1 MTRIKANM
9 ITTAPQQHMTLGS
22 IRVTYLPDGS
32 ALFNPTFLYPTTT
45 LADWQPYRHLLNQD
59 GQILASVGA
68 YIIQTPDHTILVD
81 AGYGPSQ
88 IAIEGNALLQGG
100 DLLLSLQKAGLTPAD
115 IDIVFFTHLHPDH
128 VRGISRQVDGEQ
140 GLLFPNAR
148 FLVRRPEW
156 LRFANPDESRFGVED
171 ALRLLEPRIELIDE
185 GNELLVPE
193 ITVLAT
199 PGHETGHASLLISV
213 GEQRAILLGDIF
225 HNNVQVEHPDWAS
238 CYDHDP
244 DLAKRT
250 RQYILEELAK
260 PATIGIASHFA
271 NAVFGRVTF
280 AQGKYQWQMLQ

>member
-1 MTRIKANM
+1 MKVDM
-9 ITTAPQQHMTLGS
+9 IATAPQQHITLGS
-22 IRVTYLPDGS
+22 IRVTYLPDGY
-32 ALFNPTFLYPTTT
+32 ALFSPTFLFPTTT
-45 LADWQPYRHLLNQD
+45 LADWQPYQHLLNQD
-59 GQILASVGA
+59 GQILASIGA
-68 YIIQTPDHTILVD
+68 YIIQTPGHTILVD

-88 IAIEGNALLQGG
+88 FALERNAFLQGG
-100 DLLLSLQKAGLTPAD
+100 ELLLSLQNAGLTPAD

-128 VRGISRQVDGEQ
+128 VSGISRQVDGEQ

-156 LRFANPDESRFGVED
+156 LRFANPAESRFGVED
-171 ALRLLEPRIELIDE
+171 ALRLLEPRIELIE

-225 HNNVQVEHPDWAS
+225 HNNVQVEHPDWTNFF
-238 CYDHDP
+238 DHDP

-250 RQYILEELAK
+250 RQYMLQELAK

-271 NAVFGRVTF
+271 NAVFGRVTL
-280 AQGKYQWQMLQ
+280 AQGKYQWHMLQ